1 MKTKRRTTHKIVTN
15 AVHLICGV
23 LASFIFFVWA
33 FGSKYLGVT
42 VMDAPQMLQYVAWVE
57 IINLAQYS
65 AKSGYEH
72 KHGIF
77 DNPAVQAAVSGIAG
91 GDIAFGAKQV
101 VDAMTQPTDGQPPDD
116 GGGTNNNNNMAG

>member
-1 MKTKRRTTHKIVTN
+1 MKTKKRTTHKIVTN
-15 AVHLICGV
+15 VTHIACGLIS
-23 LASFIFFVWA
+23 LFILFVWA
-33 FGSKYLGVT
+33 FGNKYLDVT

-65 AKSGYEH
+65 AKSSFDH

-77 DNPAVQAAVSGIAG
+77 DNPVVQAAVSGMAG

-101 VDAMTQPTDGQPPDD
+101 VDAITQTDGQPPDD
-116 GGGTNNNNNMAG
+116 NGGTNNNNMAG